1 MSENLRGKA
10 SLPFKVSLAG
20 DAMGA
25 PPLEGHTRDMRATGL
40 SLVLPDIKVGAHTLV
55 GEDRVLR
62 VVLELPTGAVEMQVV
77 PVRYEQLE
85 SDGTAAQN
93 YLVGVR
99 ITEISDSDCVRFVK
113 YLRSL
118 R

>member
-10 SLPFKVSLAG
+10 SLPFSLSIINAEG
-20 DAMGA
+20 DEAVLA
-25 PPLEGHTRDMRATGL
+25 GHTRDMRATGL
-40 SLVLPDIKVGAHTLV
+40 SLVLPDIRIGSQEIVGPDRTL
-55 GEDRVLR
+55 RI
-62 VVLELPTGAVEMQVV
+62 VLELPTGPVEIQAA
-77 PVRYEQLE
+77 PVRYEQLDE
-85 SDGTAAQN
+85 KGTEQG
-93 YLVGVR
+93 YLVGAR

>member
-10 SLPFKVSLAG
+10 SLPFKLSLVGDSPDAG
-20 DAMGA
+20 A
-25 PPLEGHTRDMRATGL
+25 LEGHTRDMRATGL
-40 SLVLPDIKVGAHTLV
+40 SLVLPDIRLGAQDLV
-55 GEDRVLR
+55 GEDRSLL
-62 VVLELPTGAVEMQVV
+62 VVLELPVGPIEIVV
-77 PVRYEQLE
+77 APVRYEQLE
-85 SDGTAAQN
+85 SDGTAPPA

-113 YLRSL
+113 YLRTL

>member
-10 SLPFKVSLAG
+10 SLPFKVSLVG

-55 GEDRVLR
+55 DEDRVLL

-85 SDGTAAQN
+85 SDGTAEQQF
-93 YLVGVR
+93 LVGVR

>member
-10 SLPFKVSLAG
+10 SLPFKVSLVG
-20 DAMGA
+20 DAPDA
-25 PPLEGHTRDMRATGL
+25 FALEGHTRDMRATGL
-40 SLVLPDIKVGAHTLV
+40 SLLLPDIRIGSQTLV
-55 GEDRVLR
+55 GEDRLLR
-62 VVLELPTGAVEMQVV
+62 VALELPTGTVEMEVA
-77 PVRYEQLE
+77 PVRYERLE
-85 SDGTAAQN
+85 SDERSEQG

-99 ITEISDSDCVRFVK
+99 ITEISDSDCLRFVK